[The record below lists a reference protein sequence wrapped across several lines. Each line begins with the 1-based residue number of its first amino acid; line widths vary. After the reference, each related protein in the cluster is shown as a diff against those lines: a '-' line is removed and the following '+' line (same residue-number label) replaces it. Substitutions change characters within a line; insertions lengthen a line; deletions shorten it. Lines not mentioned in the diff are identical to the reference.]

1 MLATLL
7 LLSRLPWADEVDWP
21 TCRTNVRKE
30 EEIVTPMNLRLIH
43 FAFQSCSLN
52 LENEAMFDSL
62 QGGERQRM
70 TPPIEKHKRTGV
82 EITVQDVLVVN
93 VFQSQQ
99 RRNTR
104 SSGMD

>member
-1 MLATLL
+1 MIFFWLLGNRSRSSKSQTVIKKMLATLL

-52 LENEAMFDSL
+52 LENEA
-62 QGGERQRM
+62 
-70 TPPIEKHKRTGV
+70 K
-82 EITVQDVLVVN
+82 
-93 VFQSQQ
+93 
-99 RRNTR
+99 
-104 SSGMD
+104 